1 MYHTSFQ
8 NSVNLHQFNNWVKF
22 VRVKLTILNIFLDNF
37 KAAMNVSGK
46 SIKGGVL
53 KMVMV
58 IDTER
63 VRCQVK
69 KEIKLISRTS
79 MRFQCMS
86 KFIS

>member
-1 MYHTSFQ
+1 
-8 NSVNLHQFNNWVKF
+8 
-22 VRVKLTILNIFLDNF
+22 
-37 KAAMNVSGK
+37 MNVSGK

-58 IDTER
+58 MKG

-79 MRFQCMS
+79 VRFQCMRN
-86 KFIS
+86 